1 MITVGSPYLPDR
13 GRLWSYLERIYEVG
27 QVSNNGPL
35 VRELEERLKDFL
47 GIDHMLLVANGT
59 LALSVAVKTL
69 NIAGEAVTTP
79 FTFVATS
86 AALSN
91 VGVLP
96 RYADIDPVT
105 LNLDA
110 ASAEQALTEHTTA
123 LVPVHVYGNP
133 CDVRALGELARRRG
147 LAIVYDAAH
156 ALGVDQDGASLLRWG
171 DAATLSFHAT
181 KLFHTGE
188 GGGIVFR
195 EKEAEERARSLINF
209 GMDQDSGTIRYPGG
223 NAKMSELQAA
233 MGLAVLEDL
242 PDILAR
248 RGEILRVYETALQ
261 GWVEFPRWSPD
272 ATRNGAYAPI
282 LLEDQGARDR
292 LWSALER
299 ADIHCRPYFYPALS
313 TAPPY
318 HAEQRFRNAEAT
330 AARVL
335 CLPVY
340 PGLGDHTVR
349 FICETIKKELSS
361 WAG

>member
-1 MITVGSPYLPDR
+1 MITVGTPYLPDR
-13 GRLWSYLERIYEVG
+13 SRLWSYLERIYETG
-27 QVSNNGPL
+27 QVSNDGPL

-47 GIDHMLLVANGT
+47 GIDHLLLVANGT
-59 LALSVAVKTL
+59 LALSVAVKAL
-69 NIAGEAVTTP
+69 GIAGEAVTTP

-91 VGVLP
+91 QRVRP
-96 RYADIDPVT
+96 RYADIDPAT

-110 ASAEQALTEHTTA
+110 EGAEQAVTANTTA

-133 CDVRALGELARRRG
+133 CDVRALGELARRKG
-147 LAIVYDAAH
+147 LATVYDAAH
-156 ALGVDQDGASLLRWG
+156 ALGVDHEGASLLRWG
-171 DAATLSFHAT
+171 DAVTLSFHAT

-195 EKEAEERARSLINF
+195 GEEAEQRARSLINF
-209 GMDQDSGTIRYPGG
+209 GIERGSGAIRHPGG

-242 PDILAR
+242 PDILVR
-248 RGEILRVYETALQ
+248 RREIQQDYETKLK
-261 GWVEFPRWSPD
+261 GWVDFPRWSPD

-292 LWSALER
+292 LWSALAR

-313 TAPPY
+313 TTSPFGT
-318 HAEQRFRNAEAT
+318 EQRFPNAEAT

-340 PGLGDHTVR
+340 PGLGEGTIRH
-349 FICETIKKELSS
+349 ICETIKKELSP